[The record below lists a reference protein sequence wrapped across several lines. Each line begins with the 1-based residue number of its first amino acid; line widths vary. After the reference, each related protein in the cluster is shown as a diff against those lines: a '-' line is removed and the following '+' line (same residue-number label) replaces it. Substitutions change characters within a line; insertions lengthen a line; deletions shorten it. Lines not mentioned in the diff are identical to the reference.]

1 MLRTLLSLVILIA
14 PMQASAEADSQKPV
28 KNPTTYK
35 ECIQKAS
42 DINSKW
48 IEYRVDVNDCRSRYG
63 IPGQY

>member
-1 MLRTLLSLVILIA
+1 MA

-48 IEYRVDVNDCRSRYG
+48 IEYRVDVNDCRSKYG